1 MTEKTEYP
9 PGSPAWVDLGTP
21 DPAAAKTF
29 YQSLFGWEL
38 QDMGPDAGGYMIAT
52 LRGKQVAGVGPQMGP
67 PGAPPWWTT
76 YVYIEDADTTAK
88 SIEAAGGKVMMPPFD
103 VMDAGRMAVFTDP
116 EGAVCAIW
124 QPNQHRGAQLV
135 NEPGTLCWNEL
146 ASRDV
151 EGAKRFYG
159 AVFGWVGDTQT
170 MGDMTYTEW
179 KLNGES
185 IGGMREIGPMDPP
198 DLPPNWLVYFATDDT
213 DATVAKVSAGGGNVM
228 VPPTDIPPGRFA
240 VVTDPQGTIFAL
252 IKMNPVEQG

>member
-1 MTEKTEYP
+1 MTEKTEYA
-9 PGSPAWVDLGTP
+9 PGTPAWVDLGTP

-29 YQSLFGWEL
+29 YESLFGWEL

-135 NEPGTLCWNEL
+135 NEAGTLSWNEL
-146 ASRDV
+146 ASRDI

-159 AVFGWVGDTQT
+159 AVFGWTGDTQT
-170 MGDMTYTEW
+170 MGDMSYTEW

-198 DLPPNWLVYFATDDT
+198 DLPPHWLVYFATDDT
-213 DATVAKVSAGGGNVM
+213 DASVAKVSAGGGNVM

-240 VVTDPQGTIFAL
+240 VVTDPQGAIFAL
-252 IKMNPVEQG
+252 IKMNPVDQA

>member
-1 MTEKTEYP
+1 
-9 PGSPAWVDLGTP
+9 
-21 DPAAAKTF
+21 
-29 YQSLFGWEL
+29 
-38 QDMGPDAGGYMIAT
+38 
-52 LRGKQVAGVGPQMGP
+52 
-67 PGAPPWWTT
+67 
-76 YVYIEDADTTAK
+76 VYIEDADTTAK

-135 NEPGTLCWNEL
+135 NEAGTLSWNEL
-146 ASRDV
+146 ASRDI

-159 AVFGWVGDTQT
+159 AVFGWTGDTQT
-170 MGDMTYTEW
+170 MGDMSYTEW

-198 DLPPNWLVYFATDDT
+198 DLPPHWLVYFATDDT
-213 DATVAKVSAGGGNVM
+213 DASVAKVSAGGGNVM

-240 VVTDPQGTIFAL
+240 VVTDPQGAIFAL
-252 IKMNPVEQG
+252 IKMNPVDQA